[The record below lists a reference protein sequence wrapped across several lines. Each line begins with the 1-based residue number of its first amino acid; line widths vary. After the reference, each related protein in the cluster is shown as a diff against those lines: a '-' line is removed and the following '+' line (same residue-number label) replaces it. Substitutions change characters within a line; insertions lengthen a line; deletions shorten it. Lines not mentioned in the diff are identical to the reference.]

1 MGTTTFKYGENRFR
15 VSMVTSANK
24 KNETSSGTN
33 MNLCGRHSYT
43 RYIQAHNE
51 QREDYLL
58 NILK

>member
-1 MGTTTFKYGENRFR
+1 
-15 VSMVTSANK
+15 MVKTDSGFPWLPQQIK

-33 MNLCGRHSYT
+33 KNFCGRHSYT